1 MKEIKLTTIFFE
13 YQSLS
18 ELSVK
23 DQELMQAAIDIRKK
37 AYAPYSKFR
46 VGAAILLE
54 DGTVVVGSNQEN
66 AAFPSGL
73 CAERTAI
80 FYAGATH
87 PHVAIVSIA
96 ISASSDVKTT
106 TTPIPPCGAC
116 RQAILEYED
125 KQAQPIRMLFMGA
138 EGPIIE
144 SPSLINILPFH
155 FDKNSL

>member
-1 MKEIKLTTIFFE
+1 MKEIKSTSTFFE
-13 YQSLS
+13 YENMA
-18 ELSVK
+18 ELTLI
-23 DQELMQAAIDIRKK
+23 DQELMQAAIEVRKR

-46 VGAAILLE
+46 VGAAILLD
-54 DGTVVVGSNQEN
+54 DGTIIVGSNQEN

-87 PHVAIVSIA
+87 PNAVMLSIA
-96 ISASSDVKTT
+96 ISASSDLKPTV
-106 TTPIPPCGAC
+106 TPIPPCGAC
-116 RQAILEYED
+116 RQAILEYEN
-125 KQAQPIRMLFMGA
+125 KQEQPIRMLFMGA
-138 EGPIIE
+138 EGPVIE